1 MLFTFFITIHVLV
14 SIGLILAILM
24 QASKGKG
31 LAGAFGGGGGMAN
44 QMLGARGTAS
54 FLAKATVYMAVI
66 FMVNCIILT
75 FLSGGVTE
83 QRSAVQDAMQ
93 NMSNQSAAGNLPLV
107 PGSMEGM
114 DVQTSEGDA
123 IPVSPEPIPVET
135 ETQDEQ

>member
-75 FLSGGVTE
+75 FLSGGSTE
-83 QRSAVQDAMQ
+83 QRSAVQDAIQ
-93 NMSNQSAAGNLPLV
+93 GMSNQSAAGNLPLV
-107 PGSMEGM
+107 PGSMEGLE
-114 DVQTSEGDA
+114 VQSDDGTALPVTPVPVPEETDSE
-123 IPVSPEPIPVET
+123 E
-135 ETQDEQ
+135 